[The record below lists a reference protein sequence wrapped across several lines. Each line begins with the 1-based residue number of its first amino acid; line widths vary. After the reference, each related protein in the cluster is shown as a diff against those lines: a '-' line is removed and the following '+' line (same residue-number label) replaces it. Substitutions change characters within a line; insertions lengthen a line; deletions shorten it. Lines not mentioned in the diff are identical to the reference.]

1 MDQFKRK
8 GRRKAS
14 GVSDR
19 EVQVSLT
26 NPDMNLRR
34 TSTNKPE
41 GTRERS
47 PRGRERLP
55 EPGRG
60 AGDTGP
66 QCRPG
71 RARGA
76 SPEHA
81 QGREDLT
88 LHFVPRAQATCPST
102 SVPPTS
108 ASQASSGRLAQAHN
122 GRRGSGRG
130 PRGSAPAS
138 SCSEWTWPA
147 PLLPNILNRL
157 AKSPCPPP
165 QFPQVYL
172 GCIVG

>member
-8 GRRKAS
+8 GRRKVS

-81 QGREDLT
+81 RGREDLT
-88 LHFVPRAQATCPST
+88 LYFVPRAQATCPST
-102 SVPPTS
+102 W
-108 ASQASSGRLAQAHN
+108 AG
-122 GRRGSGRG
+122 GSGWLPGAAHLGFPGLLGAAGSGSQRQAG
-130 PRGSAPAS
+130 LWAGSPRLRA
-138 SCSEWTWPA
+138 
-147 PLLPNILNRL
+147 
-157 AKSPCPPP
+157 
-165 QFPQVYL
+165 
-172 GCIVG
+172 CIFVL